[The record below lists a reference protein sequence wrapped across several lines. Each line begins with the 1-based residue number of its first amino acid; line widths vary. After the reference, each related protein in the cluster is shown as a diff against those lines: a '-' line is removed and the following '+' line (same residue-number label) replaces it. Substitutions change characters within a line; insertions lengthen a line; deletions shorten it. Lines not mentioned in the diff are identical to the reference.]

1 MTKTRFLWWLL
12 FLSVCG
18 SICAGVSQIAITL
31 YAVSLGATSAQLGFI
46 KGLSG
51 IGVFLIVLPMGFLVD
66 HFGAKKIFI
75 LGGLIDA
82 CVYSAMP
89 FAHTPQ
95 NLMLAMAILGFFSSF
110 RSVALNTVFLDKLEI
125 FGSEKAG
132 WNKAAYSVG
141 LAFVGPLLGGYLV
154 KYINYS
160 WTFIFVSA
168 LLVVS
173 VVTAVFLLERTQTPK
188 NLEAFSLGEVFRQ
201 LQGLFKN
208 KRFLEISGIDALTTA
223 LFSCFTVFA
232 VVMALRNFGLS
243 RETAALLVSLEGISY
258 IVALFFLGPLLK
270 LIGYRQTYFF
280 GIFSIIPGLC
290 ILAAAAH
297 AFWLWPAAALLGF
310 GIGILGL
317 VNVSQIG
324 IMAGKKGRLAAVN
337 NLFIY
342 IGVIVGP
349 TLGGSLANVFGL
361 QAIFWAFVPL
371 FVILAIRI
379 YLKVDAIR
387 APVPVEIA
395 GEVL

>member
-258 IVALFFLGPLLK
+258 IVALFFLGPVLK

-280 GIFSIIPGLC
+280 GIFPDFVFWRRLPMLSGFGRRRLC
-290 ILAAAAH
+290 WDLALASWDWSMFPKSA
-297 AFWLWPAAALLGF
+297 LWPEKKAGWPQSITYSFISESLSGQPWVEAWRMF
-310 GIGILGL
+310 L
-317 VNVSQIG
+317 VCRRFF
-324 IMAGKKGRLAAVN
+324 GRL
-337 NLFIY
+337 Y
-342 IGVIVGP
+342 
-349 TLGGSLANVFGL
+349 
-361 QAIFWAFVPL
+361 
-371 FVILAIRI
+371 R
-379 YLKVDAIR
+379 YL
-387 APVPVEIA
+387 
-395 GEVL
+395 